1 MIGQVSVGAQ
11 PMNESKLLPGL
22 LHKNDETRPIR
33 HRNGHPGSSA
43 LQQRRL
49 ERKHSKV
56 ALVLAGGGITGV
68 VYEIG
73 ALRAIN
79 DMLVDLTVND
89 FDIFVG
95 TSAGALVTSLV
106 ANGFTP
112 HEIMQFMDNR
122 HPEIGGIRVGDIFQ
136 TNLGDYAR
144 RLMNLPRALLQFGIH
159 SLMRPGDFALPDL
172 IWEFTEVLPTGF
184 YDGNALERYVRKIL
198 EMSKRT
204 NRFDFLEKQLY
215 VVATELDTGNRAV
228 FGQGGKAIVPI
239 SRAVAASSAVPVLYR
254 PVQIFGRE
262 YLDGGLHGTASLDL
276 AIEAGA
282 KLIICINPMVPLN
295 ASKTH
300 PDENYISKHGL
311 PAIINQ
317 TVRTLLHSSL
327 RYHIKNLQT
336 KYPDVDIVLIQP
348 SWDDHRMFSYNPM
361 YYGSRLM
368 LAEHGFEAVTI
379 GLLNHYD
386 YYRQVL
392 KRHGIEVH
400 TDFVQRELSVMQRSG
415 NDPDVVRTVIEAK
428 DEGMPSLLTAMDTL
442 EQNLQRFEQT
452 IGSR

>member
-1 MIGQVSVGAQ
+1 
-11 PMNESKLLPGL
+11 MNASKLLPDL
-22 LHKNDETRPIR
+22 LRKDNSSRAKGT
-33 HRNGHPGSSA
+33 RNGHSTHSA
-43 LQQRRL
+43 LNRRT
-49 ERKHSKV
+49 ESRHSKV
-56 ALVLAGGGITGV
+56 ALVLAGGGIMGV

-89 FDIFVG
+89 FDVYVG
-95 TSAGALVTSLV
+95 TSAGALVTAFI
-106 ANGFTP
+106 ANGYTP

-122 HPEIGGIRVGDIFQ
+122 HPEIGGVRVGDVFHA
-136 TNLGDYAR
+136 NLTDYAR
-144 RLMNLPRALLQFGIH
+144 RLMNLPRALLTLGYNSIRH
-159 SLMRPGDFALPDL
+159 PGDLALSDL
-172 IWEFTEVLPTGF
+172 IWEFTEIFPSGL
-184 YDGNALERYVRKIL
+184 YDGNALERFVRKLL
-198 EMSKRT
+198 EMPGRS

-215 VVATELDTGNRAV
+215 VVATELDAGNRAV

-254 PVQIFGRE
+254 PVEIFGRD

-282 KLIICINPMVPLN
+282 KLVICINPMVPLN
-295 ASKTH
+295 ARRVF
-300 PDENYISKHGL
+300 PNENYISGHGL

-317 TVRTLLHSSL
+317 AVRTLLHSSL
-327 RYHIKNLQT
+327 RYHIKNLQV

-348 SWDDHRMFSYNPM
+348 EWDDQRMFSYNPM

-368 LAEHGFEAVTI
+368 LAEHGFETVTS
-379 GLLNHYD
+379 GLLAHYD

-400 TDFVQRELSVMQRSG
+400 TDFVQRELAAMQRSG
-415 NDPDVVRTVIEAK
+415 NNPAVVREIIEAE
-428 DEGMPSLLTAMDTL
+428 DEGMPPLTSSLDRL
-442 EQNLQRFEQT
+442 EANLARLEKT
-452 IGSR
+452 IGS

>member
-1 MIGQVSVGAQ
+1 
-11 PMNESKLLPGL
+11 MNASKLLPDL
-22 LHKNDETRPIR
+22 LRKDNSSRAKGTH
-33 HRNGHPGSSA
+33 NGRSPHSA
-43 LQQRRL
+43 LNRRRA
-49 ERKHSKV
+49 ENRHSKV
-56 ALVLAGGGITGV
+56 ALVLAGGGIMGV

-95 TSAGALVTSLV
+95 TSAGALVTSFV
-106 ANGFTP
+106 ANGYTP

-122 HPEIGGIRVGDIFQ
+122 HPEIGGVRVGDVFHA
-136 TNLGDYAR
+136 NLTDYAR
-144 RLMNLPRALLQFGIH
+144 RLMNLPRALLTLGYNSIRH
-159 SLMRPGDFALPDL
+159 PGDLALSDL
-172 IWEFTEVLPTGF
+172 IWEFTEIFPSGL
-184 YDGNALERYVRKIL
+184 YDGNALERFVRKLL
-198 EMSKRT
+198 EMPGRS

-254 PVQIFGRE
+254 PVEIFGRD

-282 KLIICINPMVPLN
+282 KLVICINPMVPLN
-295 ASKTH
+295 ARRVF
-300 PDENYISKHGL
+300 PNENYISGHGL

-317 TVRTLLHSSL
+317 AVRTLLHSSL
-327 RYHIKNLQT
+327 RYHIKNLQV

-348 SWDDHRMFSYNPM
+348 EWDDQRMFSYNPM

-368 LAEHGFEAVTI
+368 LAEHGFETVTS
-379 GLLNHYD
+379 GLLAHYD

-400 TDFVQRELSVMQRSG
+400 TDFVQRELAAMQRSG
-415 NDPDVVRTVIEAK
+415 NNPAVVREVIEAEE
-428 DEGMPSLLTAMDTL
+428 EGMPTLTSSLDRL
-442 EQNLQRFEQT
+442 EANLARLEKN
-452 IGSR
+452 IGA

>member
-1 MIGQVSVGAQ
+1 
-11 PMNESKLLPGL
+11 MNASKLLPDL
-22 LHKNDETRPIR
+22 LRKDNSSRAKST
-33 HRNGHPGSSA
+33 RNGQNTHSA
-43 LQQRRL
+43 FNRRRA
-49 ERKHSKV
+49 ENRHSKV
-56 ALVLAGGGITGV
+56 ALVLAGGGIMGV

-95 TSAGALVTSLV
+95 TSAGALVTSFV
-106 ANGFTP
+106 ANGYTP

-122 HPEIGGIRVGDIFQ
+122 HPEIGGVRVGDVFHA
-136 TNLGDYAR
+136 NLTDYAR
-144 RLMNLPRALLQFGIH
+144 RLMNLPRALLALGYNSIRH
-159 SLMRPGDFALPDL
+159 PGDLALSDL
-172 IWEFTEVLPTGF
+172 IWEFTEIFPSGL
-184 YDGNALERYVRKIL
+184 YDGNALERFVRRLL
-198 EMSKRT
+198 ELPGHS

-254 PVQIFGRE
+254 PVEIFGRD
-262 YLDGGLHGTASLDL
+262 YVDGGLHGTASLDL

-282 KLIICINPMVPLN
+282 KLVICINPMVPLN
-295 ASKTH
+295 ARRVF
-300 PDENYISKHGL
+300 PNENYISGHGL

-317 TVRTLLHSSL
+317 AVRTLLHSSL
-327 RYHIKNLQT
+327 RYHIKNLQV

-348 SWDDHRMFSYNPM
+348 EWDDQRMFSYNPM

-368 LAEHGFEAVTI
+368 LAEHGFETVTS
-379 GLLNHYD
+379 GLLAHYD

-400 TDFVQRELSVMQRSG
+400 TDFVQRELAAMQRSG
-415 NDPDVVRTVIEAK
+415 NNPAVVREVIEAEE
-428 DEGMPSLLTAMDTL
+428 EGMPTLTSSLDRL
-442 EQNLQRFEQT
+442 EANLARLEKS
-452 IGSR
+452 IGA

>member
-1 MIGQVSVGAQ
+1 MTNI
-11 PMNESKLLPGL
+11 KLLPGL
-22 LHKNDETRPIR
+22 LQKDKTKAIK
-33 HRNGHPGSSA
+33 HRNGRSQTSGLRQHRGES
-43 LQQRRL
+43 
-49 ERKHSKV
+49 KHSKV

-89 FDIFVG
+89 FDIYVG

-106 ANGFTP
+106 ANDFTP

-122 HPEIGGIRVGDIFQ
+122 HPEIGGISVGDIFQ
-136 TNLGDYAR
+136 ANLGDYAR
-144 RLMNLPRALLQFGIH
+144 RLLNLPRMLAQLGVNLVT
-159 SLMRPGDFALPDL
+159 RPGDLALSDI
-172 IWEFTEVLPTGF
+172 IWELTEVLPTGL

-198 EMSKRT
+198 EMPGRC

-215 VVATELDTGNRAV
+215 VVATELDSGTRAV
-228 FGQGGKAIVPI
+228 FGHGGKAIVPI

-254 PVQIFGRE
+254 PVQIFGRD
-262 YLDGGLHGTASLDL
+262 YMDGGLHGTASLDL

-282 KLIICINPMVPLN
+282 KLVICINPMVPLN
-295 ASKTH
+295 AKLAH
-300 PDENYISKHGL
+300 PEENYISERGL

-327 RYHIKNLQT
+327 RYHIKNLQS

-348 SWDDHRMFSYNPM
+348 GWNDHRMFSYNPM
-361 YYGSRLM
+361 SYGSRLM
-368 LAEHGFEAVTI
+368 LAEHGFETVTS
-379 GLLNHYD
+379 GLLAQYD

-400 TDFVQRELSVMQRSG
+400 TDFVQRELAAMQRSG
-415 NDPDVVRTVIEAK
+415 NAPDVVRTVIEAP
-428 DEGMPSLLTAMDTL
+428 DEGMPSLASAIDRL
-442 EQNLQRFEQT
+442 EHNLLRLEKT
-452 IGSR
+452 IG

>member
-1 MIGQVSVGAQ
+1 MQLHTGRDSEA
-11 PMNESKLLPGL
+11 KLQA
-22 LHKNDETRPIR
+22 K
-33 HRNGHPGSSA
+33 
-43 LQQRRL
+43 LQ
-49 ERKHSKV
+49 RKRADSEHSKV
-56 ALVLAGGGITGV
+56 ALVLAGGGIMGV

-89 FDIFVG
+89 FDIYVG
-95 TSAGALVTSLV
+95 TSAGALVTSLI
-106 ANGFTP
+106 ASGFTP

-122 HPEIGGIRVGDIFQ
+122 HPEIGGVRVNDVFHA
-136 TNLGDYAR
+136 NLQDYAR
-144 RLMNLPRALLQFGIH
+144 RLINLPHTL
-159 SLMRPGDFALPDL
+159 FALGYNSFTRRGDIAISDIL
-172 IWEFTEVLPTGF
+172 WEFTEILPSGL
-184 YDGNALERYVRKIL
+184 YDGNALERFVRKIL
-198 EMSKRT
+198 EMHGRS

-215 VVATELDTGNRAV
+215 VVATELDSGNRAV

-254 PVQIFGRE
+254 PVQIFGRD

-282 KLIICINPMVPLN
+282 KLVICINPMVPLN
-295 ASKTH
+295 AKRVH

-317 TVRTLLHSSL
+317 SVRILLHSSL
-327 RYHIKNLQT
+327 RYHIKNLQV

-348 SWDDHRMFSYNPM
+348 EWDDHFMFSYNPM

-368 LAEHGFEAVTI
+368 LAEHGFERVTS
-379 GLLNHYD
+379 GLLQDYN

-392 KRHGIEVH
+392 KRHGIKVR
-400 TDFVQRELSVMQRSG
+400 TDFVQRELAAMQHSG
-415 NDPDVVRTVIEAK
+415 NDPQVVRNVIEAK
-428 DEGMPSLLTAMDTL
+428 AEGLPSLASAIDHL
-442 EQNLQRFEQT
+442 EANLARFDKEL
-452 IGSR
+452 GS

>member
-1 MIGQVSVGAQ
+1 
-11 PMNESKLLPGL
+11 MNAKNLLPGL
-22 LHKNDETRPIR
+22 RHKDNKAVK
-33 HRNGHPGSSA
+33 HRNGRHSEPA
-43 LQQRRL
+43 PMRQHRV
-49 ERKHSKV
+49 ETKHSKV

-95 TSAGALVTSLV
+95 TSAGALVTSLI

-136 TNLGDYAR
+136 ANFFDYGR
-144 RLMNLPRALLQFGIH
+144 RLLHLPRALLQLGIH
-159 SLMRPGDFALPDL
+159 SIMRPGDFALSDL
-172 IWEFTEVLPTGF
+172 ILEFTEVLPTGL

-198 EMSKRT
+198 EMPDRS

-215 VVATELDTGNRAV
+215 VVATELDSGNRAV
-228 FGQGGKAIVPI
+228 FGYGGKAIVPI

-254 PVQIFGRE
+254 PVQIFGRD
-262 YLDGGLHGTASLDL
+262 YLDGGLNGTASLDL

-282 KLIICINPMVPLN
+282 KLIICINPMAPLN
-295 ASKTH
+295 ATLAH
-300 PDENYISKHGL
+300 PDENYISEHGL

-317 TVRTLLHSSL
+317 TVRILLHSSL
-327 RYHIKNLQT
+327 RYHIKNLQS

-348 SWDDHRMFSYNPM
+348 GWDDHRMFSYNPM

-368 LAEHGFEAVTI
+368 LAEHGFETVTS
-379 GLLNHYD
+379 GLLARSD

-400 TDFVQRELSVMQRSG
+400 TDFVQRELSAMQRSG
-415 NDPDVVRTVIEAK
+415 NAPSVVRTVIEAPE
-428 DEGMPSLLTAMDTL
+428 EGMPDLASAIDRL
-442 EQNLQRFEQT
+442 EQNLHRLEET
-452 IGSR
+452 IG

>member
-1 MIGQVSVGAQ
+1 
-11 PMNESKLLPGL
+11 MNATKLLPDL
-22 LHKNDETRPIR
+22 LRKDNGSRAKS
-33 HRNGHPGSSA
+33 RNGHPVETA
-43 LQQRRL
+43 LK
-49 ERKHSKV
+49 RKRAENRHSKV
-56 ALVLAGGGITGV
+56 ALVLAGGGIMGV

-79 DMLVDLTVND
+79 DMLVDLSVND
-89 FDIFVG
+89 FDIYVG
-95 TSAGALVTSLV
+95 TSAGALITALI

-122 HPEIGGIRVGDIFQ
+122 HPEIGGVRVGDVFHA
-136 TNLGDYAR
+136 NLQDYGR
-144 RLMNLPRALLQFGIH
+144 RLMNLPRALLTLGYNSIR
-159 SLMRPGDFALPDL
+159 RPGDLALSDI
-172 IWEFTEVLPTGF
+172 IWEFTEILPSGL

-198 EMSKRT
+198 DTPGRS

-215 VVATELDTGNRAV
+215 IVATELDTGNRAV

-254 PVQIFGRE
+254 PVQIFGRD

-282 KLIICINPMVPLN
+282 KLVICINPMVPLN
-295 ASKTH
+295 ARRVH
-300 PDENYISKHGL
+300 PDENYISEHGL

-317 TVRTLLHSSL
+317 AVRTLLHSSL
-327 RYHIKNLQT
+327 RYHIKNLQV

-348 SWDDHRMFSYNPM
+348 EWDDQRMFSYNPM

-368 LAEHGFEAVTI
+368 LAEHGFETVTS
-379 GLLNHYD
+379 GLLSHYD

-400 TDFVQRELSVMQRSG
+400 TDFVQRELAAMQRSG
-415 NDPDVVRTVIEAK
+415 NDPRVVREIIEAEE
-428 DEGMPSLLTAMDTL
+428 EGFPVLASSLDRL
-442 EQNLQRFEQT
+442 EANLARLDKS
-452 IGSR
+452 IG

>member
-1 MIGQVSVGAQ
+1 
-11 PMNESKLLPGL
+11 LLRKDNSSRAKGT
-22 LHKNDETRPIR
+22 H
-33 HRNGHPGSSA
+33 NGRSPHSA
-43 LQQRRL
+43 LNRRRA
-49 ERKHSKV
+49 ENRHSKV
-56 ALVLAGGGITGV
+56 ALVLAGGGIMGV

-95 TSAGALVTSLV
+95 TSAGALVTSFV
-106 ANGFTP
+106 ANGYTP

-122 HPEIGGIRVGDIFQ
+122 HPEIGGVRVGDVFHA
-136 TNLGDYAR
+136 NLTDYAR
-144 RLMNLPRALLQFGIH
+144 RLMNLPRALLTLGYNSIRH
-159 SLMRPGDFALPDL
+159 PGDLALSDL
-172 IWEFTEVLPTGF
+172 IWEFTEIFPSGL
-184 YDGNALERYVRKIL
+184 YDGNALERFVRKLL
-198 EMSKRT
+198 EMPGRS

-254 PVQIFGRE
+254 PVEIFGRD

-282 KLIICINPMVPLN
+282 KLVICINPMVPLN
-295 ASKTH
+295 ARRVF
-300 PDENYISKHGL
+300 PNENYISGHGL

-317 TVRTLLHSSL
+317 AVRTLLHSSL
-327 RYHIKNLQT
+327 RYHIKNLQV

-348 SWDDHRMFSYNPM
+348 EWDDQRMFSYNPM

-368 LAEHGFEAVTI
+368 LAEHGFETVTS
-379 GLLNHYD
+379 GLLAHYD

-400 TDFVQRELSVMQRSG
+400 TDFVQRELAAMQRSG
-415 NDPDVVRTVIEAK
+415 NNPAVVREVIEAEE
-428 DEGMPSLLTAMDTL
+428 EGMPTLTSSLDRL
-442 EQNLQRFEQT
+442 EANLARLEKN
-452 IGSR
+452 IGA

>member
-1 MIGQVSVGAQ
+1 LNA
-11 PMNESKLLPGL
+11 SKLLPDL
-22 LHKNDETRPIR
+22 LRKDNSSRAKST
-33 HRNGHPGSSA
+33 RNGHNTHSA
-43 LQQRRL
+43 PNRRRA
-49 ERKHSKV
+49 ENRHSKV
-56 ALVLAGGGITGV
+56 ALVLAGGGIMGV

-95 TSAGALVTSLV
+95 TSAGALVTSFV
-106 ANGFTP
+106 ANGYTP

-122 HPEIGGIRVGDIFQ
+122 HPEIGGVRVGDVFHA
-136 TNLGDYAR
+136 NLTDYAR
-144 RLMNLPRALLQFGIH
+144 RLMNLPRALLALGYNSIRH
-159 SLMRPGDFALPDL
+159 PGDLALSDL
-172 IWEFTEVLPTGF
+172 IWEFTEIFPSGL
-184 YDGNALERYVRKIL
+184 YDGNALERFVRRLL
-198 EMSKRT
+198 ELPGHS

-254 PVQIFGRE
+254 PVEIFGRD
-262 YLDGGLHGTASLDL
+262 YVDGGLHGTASLDL

-282 KLIICINPMVPLN
+282 KLVICINPMVPLN
-295 ASKTH
+295 ARRVF
-300 PDENYISKHGL
+300 PNENYISGHGL

-317 TVRTLLHSSL
+317 AVRTLLHSSL
-327 RYHIKNLQT
+327 RYHIKNLQV

-348 SWDDHRMFSYNPM
+348 EWDDQRMFSYNPM

-368 LAEHGFEAVTI
+368 LAEHGFETVTS
-379 GLLNHYD
+379 GLLAHYD

-400 TDFVQRELSVMQRSG
+400 TDFVQRELAAMQRSG
-415 NDPDVVRTVIEAK
+415 NNPAVVREVIEAEE
-428 DEGMPSLLTAMDTL
+428 EGMPTLTSSLDRL
-442 EQNLQRFEQT
+442 EANLARLEKS
-452 IGSR
+452 IGA

>member
-1 MIGQVSVGAQ
+1 
-11 PMNESKLLPGL
+11 MNASKLLPDL
-22 LHKNDETRPIR
+22 LRKDNSSRAKST
-33 HRNGHPGSSA
+33 RNGQNTHSA
-43 LQQRRL
+43 FNRRRA
-49 ERKHSKV
+49 ENRHSKV
-56 ALVLAGGGITGV
+56 ALVLAGGGIMGV

-95 TSAGALVTSLV
+95 TSAGALVTSFV
-106 ANGFTP
+106 ANGYTP

-122 HPEIGGIRVGDIFQ
+122 HPEIGGVRVGDVFHA
-136 TNLGDYAR
+136 NLTDYAR
-144 RLMNLPRALLQFGIH
+144 RLMNLPRALLALGYNSIRH
-159 SLMRPGDFALPDL
+159 PGDLALSDL
-172 IWEFTEVLPTGF
+172 IWEFTEVFPSGL
-184 YDGNALERYVRKIL
+184 YDGNALERFVRKFM
-198 EMSKRT
+198 EMPGRS

-254 PVQIFGRE
+254 PVEIFGRD
-262 YLDGGLHGTASLDL
+262 YVDGGLHGTASLDL

-282 KLIICINPMVPLN
+282 KLVICINPMVPLN
-295 ASKTH
+295 ARRVF
-300 PDENYISKHGL
+300 PNENYISGHGL

-317 TVRTLLHSSL
+317 AVRTLLHSSL
-327 RYHIKNLQT
+327 RYHMKNLQV

-348 SWDDHRMFSYNPM
+348 EWDDQRMFSYNPM

-368 LAEHGFEAVTI
+368 LAEHGFETVTS
-379 GLLNHYD
+379 GLLAHYD

-400 TDFVQRELSVMQRSG
+400 TDFVQRELAAMQRSG
-415 NDPDVVRTVIEAK
+415 NNPAVVREVIEAEE
-428 DEGMPSLLTAMDTL
+428 EGMPTLTSSLDRL
-442 EQNLQRFEQT
+442 EANLARLEKS
-452 IGSR
+452 IGA

>member
-1 MIGQVSVGAQ
+1 
-11 PMNESKLLPGL
+11 MNAMKLLPDL
-22 LHKNDETRPIR
+22 LRKENGSRAKN
-33 HRNGHPGSSA
+33 RNGQSMDSA
-43 LQQRRL
+43 LK
-49 ERKHSKV
+49 RKRAENRHSKV

-68 VYEIG
+68 VYELG

-79 DMLVDLTVND
+79 DMLVDLSVND
-89 FDIFVG
+89 FDVYVG
-95 TSAGALVTSLV
+95 TSAGALVTALV

-122 HPEIGGIRVGDIFQ
+122 HPEIGGVRVGDVFHA
-136 TNLGDYAR
+136 NLQDYAR
-144 RLMNLPRALLQFGIH
+144 RLMNLPRALL
-159 SLMRPGDFALPDL
+159 SLGANSIRRPGDIALSDI
-172 IWEFTEVLPTGF
+172 IWEFTEVLPSGL
-184 YDGNALERYVRKIL
+184 YDGNALERFMRKIL
-198 EMSKRT
+198 DVPGHS

-215 VVATELDTGNRAV
+215 IVATELDTGNRAV

-254 PVQIFGRE
+254 PVQIFGRD

-282 KLIICINPMVPLN
+282 KLVICINPMVPLN
-295 ASKTH
+295 ARRVH
-300 PDENYISKHGL
+300 PDENYISEHGL

-317 TVRTLLHSSL
+317 ALRTLLHSSL
-327 RYHIKNLQT
+327 RYHIKNLQA

-348 SWDDHRMFSYNPM
+348 EWDDHRMFSYNPM

-368 LAEHGFEAVTI
+368 LAEHGFETVTS
-379 GLLNHYD
+379 GLLAHYD

-400 TDFVQRELSVMQRSG
+400 TDFVQRELAAMQRSG
-415 NDPDVVRTVIEAK
+415 NDPKVVREVIEAE
-428 DEGMPSLLTAMDTL
+428 DEGYPTLTSSLERL
-442 EQNLQRFEQT
+442 EANLARLEKT
-452 IGSR
+452 IG

>member
-1 MIGQVSVGAQ
+1 
-11 PMNESKLLPGL
+11 MNASKLLPDL
-22 LHKNDETRPIR
+22 LRKDSSSAKGG
-33 HRNGHPGSSA
+33 RNGYSTQPVPN
-43 LQQRRL
+43 RRRT
-49 ERKHSKV
+49 EGRHSKV

-95 TSAGALVTSLV
+95 TSAGALVTAFV
-106 ANGFTP
+106 ANGYTP
-112 HEIMQFMDNR
+112 HEVMQFMDNR
-122 HPEIGGIRVGDIFQ
+122 HPEIGGVGVGDVFHA
-136 TNLGDYAR
+136 NLQDYAQ
-144 RLMNLPRALLQFGIH
+144 RLMNLPRALLTLAYNSFRH
-159 SLMRPGDFALPDL
+159 PGDLALSDV
-172 IWEFTEVLPTGF
+172 IWEFTEVLPSGL
-184 YDGNALERYVRKIL
+184 YDGNALERYVRRIL
-198 EMSKRT
+198 ELPGRS
-204 NRFDFLEKQLY
+204 NRFDFLEKQLF

-228 FGQGGKAIVPI
+228 FGHGGKAIVPI

-254 PVQIFGRE
+254 PVEIFGRD

-282 KLIICINPMVPLN
+282 KLVICINPMVPLN
-295 ASKTH
+295 ARRVF
-300 PDENYISKHGL
+300 PNENYISGHGL

-317 TVRTLLHSSL
+317 SVRTLLHSSL
-327 RYHIKNLQT
+327 RYHIKNLQV

-348 SWDDHRMFSYNPM
+348 EWDDQRMFAYNPM

-368 LAEHGFEAVTI
+368 LAEHGFETVTS
-379 GLLNHYD
+379 GLLAHYD

-400 TDFVQRELSVMQRSG
+400 TDFVQRELAAMQRSG
-415 NDPDVVRTVIEAK
+415 NNPSVVRDIIEAE
-428 DEGMPSLLTAMDTL
+428 DEGMPPLTSSLDRL
-442 EQNLQRFEQT
+442 EANLARLGKT
-452 IGSR
+452 IDA